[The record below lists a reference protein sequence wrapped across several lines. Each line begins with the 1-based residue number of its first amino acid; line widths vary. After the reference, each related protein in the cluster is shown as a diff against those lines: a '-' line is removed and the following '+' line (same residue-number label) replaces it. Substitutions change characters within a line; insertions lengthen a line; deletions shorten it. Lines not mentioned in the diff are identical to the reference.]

1 MNEHTSQCHNC
12 GGYFHDDM
20 MADWTICFGC
30 KQRMMEEATGGPI
43 FMDSLGIAW
52 TPKELEEAGGKAEV
66 MKMARESD
74 ASVYFKEKNG
84 E

>member
-12 GGYFHDDM
+12 GGFFHEAM

-30 KQRMMEEATGGPI
+30 KQREMEEATGEEI

-52 TPKELEEAGGKAEV
+52 TKSELGEAGGKDEV
-66 MKMARESD
+66 RKLAIEGDARNYF
-74 ASVYFKEKNG
+74 ASINK
-84 E
+84 